1 MYLFSVQ
8 NDDAKIIQPTISG
21 WKKIPPMIGFR
32 LDDEHKMVLFQRA
45 RLLKLSVHDLARQY
59 TIQMLHETD
68 ERQQII
74 SAIVALRDEIREAR
88 KDVAVST
95 QELLVSAGNSTVSQA
110 RGWVKE
116 NLL

>member
-1 MYLFSVQ
+1 MEN
-8 NDDAKIIQPTISG
+8 NDTTIIQPTLNE
-21 WKKIPPMIGFR
+21 WKKIPPTIGFR

-45 RLLKLSVHDLARQY
+45 RLLKMSVHDLARHY
-59 TIQMLHETD
+59 VIQALHEGD

-74 SAIVALRDEIREAR
+74 SAVVALRDEIREAR

-95 QELLVSAGNSTVSQA
+95 QELLISAGKGTLSQA
-110 RGWVKE
+110 REWVKE